1 MRFFDFTKMAKK
13 IGKMTQD
20 DLLTLTM
27 VSSESLENTE
37 EQKKIST
44 VIMLCIAY
52 TEKLDIGLA

>member
-1 MRFFDFTKMAKK
+1 MRFFDFTKVAK